1 MKSCLIL
8 TFLLGVTWSVGFA
21 IHGEFAV
28 YTAYAFVALNSS
40 VGLFLFLHTIFLN
53 ENIAGEFKARLGL
66 IARVEFRLEL
76 GRDHS
81 RAVGRGYSR
90 RRRSKGERERRERT
104 EFHRKTDR
112 RRGTDSSFRKGFL
125 KSE

>member
-28 YTAYAFVALNSS
+28 YAAYAFVALNGS
-40 VGLFLFLHTIFLN
+40 VGLFLFLHTVLLN
-53 ENIAGEFKARLGL
+53 ESIAGEFKARLGL
-66 IARVEFRLEL
+66 IARGEFRLEL
-76 GRDHS
+76 GGDRS

-90 RRRSKGERERRERT
+90 RTRSKSERKRT
-104 EFHRKTDR
+104 EFHRKSDR